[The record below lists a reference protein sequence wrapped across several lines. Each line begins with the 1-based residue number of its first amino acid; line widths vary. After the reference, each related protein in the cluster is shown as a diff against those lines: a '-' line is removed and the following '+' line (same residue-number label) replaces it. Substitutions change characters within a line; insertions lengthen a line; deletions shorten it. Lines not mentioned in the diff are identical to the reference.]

1 MVKFLTVK
9 MAKIRQNFNDEHIED
24 IEKELNNELIRS
36 SFKIKRGA
44 NIAIAVG
51 SRGVANIDKIVK
63 TTVNYIKQ
71 LGGSPFIIPAMGSH
85 GGATPAGQREIL
97 EEYGVTEEYI
107 NAPIKSSMEVL
118 ELPNDTLKNKVF
130 MDKYAFESDGV
141 IVINRIKAHTDFHG
155 DIESGLMKMC
165 VIGLGKH
172 RQALEIHKYGV
183 NGLKNLIVPTARKVL
198 DTGKVVLGIGLVE
211 NSYDKTAIIRAIK
224 PEDIESS
231 EKELLKISKKLMPS
245 LPIKNIDLLIVDEM
259 GKDISG
265 VGMDPNIIGRTMIRC
280 EQEPS
285 YPVVN
290 NIYVR
295 DLTAGTHG
303 NAIGVGLSDYISRKL
318 FNKINFDST
327 YQNVITS
334 TFLQRGFIPI
344 IVETDKQGI
353 QFALRTSGSVEIENA
368 RVAWI
373 KNTLHVN
380 EIYISENLL
389 NEIDSKDYIEVIT
402 RDIDLI
408 DKNGKMTSF

>member
-1 MVKFLTVK
+1 